1 MYSQNVYDA
10 PFEDDETR
18 KGADNKESQFHKSDN
33 NDMLKELGL
42 EPNDGVYESPVWSD
56 SDVDSWGDDSKF
68 QKDLEPS
75 KRLSISK
82 DISDNKPVQGT
93 ISELPLSIHSSH
105 NFDSQEGNVDNKVLA
120 KGLFLDW
127 NIFDLFS
134 GYRNI
139 K

>member
-18 KGADNKESQFHKSDN
+18 KGADNKESQFHKSDD

-56 SDVDSWGDDSKF
+56 SDADSWGDDSKF
-68 QKDLEPS
+68 QKENEPT
-75 KRLSISK
+75 KQLSSSQ
-82 DISDNKPVQGT
+82 DIGDNKPVHGMSSKQ
-93 ISELPLSIHSSH
+93 PQSIHSSPRS
-105 NFDSQEGNVDNKVLA
+105 DSQEGSVDNKVLA

-134 GYRNI
+134 GFGNI